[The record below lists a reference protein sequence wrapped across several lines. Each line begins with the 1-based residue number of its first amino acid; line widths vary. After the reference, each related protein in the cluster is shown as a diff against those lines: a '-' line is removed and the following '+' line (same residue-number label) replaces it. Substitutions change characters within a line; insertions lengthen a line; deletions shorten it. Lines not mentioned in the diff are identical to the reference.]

1 MLSDLLSDVT
11 LSVVLSDLL
20 SDVALSAVLSDLLSD
35 VALSVVLSDLLS
47 DDVSPFDVLSLDVL
61 PSDGVSVLSDLSPVS
76 VSDDVLSPVSPLL
89 GVSVVVLSSLLS
101 PLFVP
106 SLGVDGVSG
115 VSLGVSG
122 LSVVPLSGVDGV
134 DGLSVVP
141 LSGVDGVDGLS
152 VAPLS
157 GGSGLSLESSFLS
170 VSLVSS
176 LVPSSVVVIES
187 LIICPV

>member
-1 MLSDLLSDVT
+1 M
-11 LSVVLSDLL
+11 
-20 SDVALSAVLSDLLSD
+20 
-35 VALSVVLSDLLS
+35 LSDLLS

-76 VSDDVLSPVSPLL
+76 VSDDVLSPASPLL

-134 DGLSVVP
+134 DGLSGVPLSGVDGVDGLSVVPLSGVDGVDELSGVP

>member
-1 MLSDLLSDVT
+1 M
-11 LSVVLSDLL
+11 
-20 SDVALSAVLSDLLSD
+20 
-35 VALSVVLSDLLS
+35 LSDLLS

-89 GVSVVVLSSLLS
+89 GVSVVVLSSLP

-152 VAPLS
+152 VVPLSGVDGVDGLSVAPLS
-157 GGSGLSLESSFLS
+157 GVDGVDGLSLESSFLS
-170 VSLVSS
+170 VSLVLSS
-176 LVPSSVVVIES
+176 VPSSVVVIES

>member
-1 MLSDLLSDVT
+1 M
-11 LSVVLSDLL
+11 
-20 SDVALSAVLSDLLSD
+20 
-35 VALSVVLSDLLS
+35 LS

-134 DGLSVVP
+134 DGLSV
-141 LSGVDGVDGLS
+141 
-152 VAPLS
+152 APLS

>member
-1 MLSDLLSDVT
+1 M
-11 LSVVLSDLL
+11 
-20 SDVALSAVLSDLLSD
+20 
-35 VALSVVLSDLLS
+35 LSDLLS

-134 DGLSVVP
+134 DGLSGVPLSGVDGVDGLSGVP

-176 LVPSSVVVIES
+176 LVSSSVVVIES

>member
-1 MLSDLLSDVT
+1 M
-11 LSVVLSDLL
+11 
-20 SDVALSAVLSDLLSD
+20 LSDLLSD

-115 VSLGVSG
+115 VDG
-122 LSVVPLSGVDGV
+122 LSGVPLSGVDGV

-176 LVPSSVVVIES
+176 LVSSSVVVIES

>member
-1 MLSDLLSDVT
+1 M
-11 LSVVLSDLL
+11 
-20 SDVALSAVLSDLLSD
+20 LSDLLSD

-176 LVPSSVVVIES
+176 LVFSCCYRILNNLSCIVIHNNV
-187 LIICPV
+187 I

>member
-176 LVPSSVVVIES
+176 LVSSSVVVIES